1 MKFIKNSHFFT
12 QNNVCA
18 KNVAQELMKE
28 KMFWLK
34 REKKE
39 TIITNKKFGER
50 KRILWSMMVVISL
63 QQQNVSVLFCQKFT
77 ELRLAH

>member
-28 KMFWLK
+28 KMFLVETKEK
-34 REKKE
+34 RDYH
-39 TIITNKKFGER
+39 NK
-50 KRILWSMMVVISL
+50 
-63 QQQNVSVLFCQKFT
+63 QKIW
-77 ELRLAH
+77 